1 MQFHLDKTVVLCAI
15 TRLLE
20 DNTVESFAIADFQR
34 MYDVLTG
41 SKAHLIQS
49 VDLSEWDIEYLE
61 KYLEDV

>member
-20 DNTVESFAIADFQR
+20 DETAEDFTITDFQR

-61 KYLEDV
+61 KYLEDI

>member
-20 DNTVESFAIADFQR
+20 DETTEDFIITDFQR

-49 VDLSEWDIEYLE
+49 VDLSDWDMEYLE
-61 KYLEDV
+61 KYLEDI

>member
-1 MQFHLDKTVVLCAI
+1 MKFHFDKTVVLCAI

-20 DNTVESFAIADFQR
+20 DNTVDSYALDYFQR
-34 MYDVLTG
+34 SYDILKG

-61 KYLEDV
+61 RYLDEV